1 MEIQTVLL
9 IVLAA
14 IVALAV
20 VFYQYFHKN
29 PRKGT
34 QRIILASLRF
44 LTLFCALLLLINPQF
59 VKRDFFVEKTKL
71 VLLVDESLS
80 MDTHTDEV
88 GIQEYLNAW
97 TGKEAVQA
105 RFEIHEY
112 GFGNGVNPLDSIQF
126 TRNNTDI
133 YKALTD
139 VNEIFGNNPKSILL
153 FTDGNQTLG
162 RDYEY
167 LNLNNNSTVHP
178 VVIGDTTQYEDL
190 SVRLINTNTYAF
202 LKNKFPLEAQ
212 LVYRGNREV
221 TKSVSVLM
229 DGKIVHRENMQFS
242 SSKRSHTLNTLIEA
256 QSVGVKPLQVRV
268 GSLENE
274 RNTFNNIRETAIEVI
289 DEKTKIAIVSDLM
302 HPDIG
307 ALKKS
312 IETNEQRTVVLLKPT
327 DSAEKFDDVGLF
339 ILYQPTRRFK
349 NVYDRIEQLGANKF
363 TIAGTKTD
371 WLFLNQIQNSFFKE
385 RLNQTEEIIPVLNNG
400 FGVFGLG
407 NFSVQGYPPLEG
419 QLGDIELK
427 KESETLLFQRIRG
440 VNLDVPLFSIL
451 TEGTQREA
459 ILFGENL
466 WRWRA
471 QNYRDNQNFEDF
483 DALIS
488 KLMVYLSS
496 NSGRNRLELDYD
508 RVFDD
513 ASLAKVRASY
523 YDESYAFDAAAS
535 LKISIKAKENGFSR
549 EAPLLL
555 KGSYYETDL
564 SDLQAGEYNFTITVE
579 SENLKRSGSFKILD
593 FNPEKQTY
601 SSNFNKLQR
610 LAENNN
616 GKAYLPGQMD
626 ELAEELS
633 NSQRYTPVQKST
645 QNVVSLIDF
654 KVLLGIL
661 AMTLALEWFIRKYN
675 GLI

>member
-9 IVLAA
+9 ILLAA
-14 IVALAV
+14 IVALTV

-71 VLLVDESLS
+71 VLLVDESSS
-80 MDTHTDEV
+80 MDIHTDEV
-88 GIQEYLNAW
+88 SIREHLNAW
-97 TGKEAVQA
+97 TGNEAVQT

-126 TRNNTDI
+126 TQNNTDV

-139 VNEIFGNNPKSILL
+139 VNEIFGNQPKSILL

-212 LVYRGNREV
+212 LVYSGNREV

-229 DGKIVHRENMQFS
+229 DGKIVHRENIQFS
-242 SSKRSHTLNTLIEA
+242 SSKRSQTINTLIEA
-256 QSVGVKPLQVRV
+256 QSVGVKSLQVRV
-268 GSLENE
+268 ESVQNE
-274 RNTFNNIRETAIEVI
+274 RNPFNNMRETAIEVI
-289 DEKTKIAIVSDLM
+289 DEKTKIAIVSEVL

-307 ALKKS
+307 TLKKS
-312 IETNEQRTVVLLKPT
+312 IETNKQRTVILLKPT
-327 DSAEKFDDVGLF
+327 DSAEKFNDVGLF
-339 ILYQPTRRFK
+339 ILHQPTRRFK
-349 NVYDRIEQLGANKF
+349 NVYERIDQLGANKF

-400 FGVFGLG
+400 FGLFGLG

-451 TEGTQREA
+451 TEGNQREA

-523 YDESYAFDAAAS
+523 YDESYAFDSAAS
-535 LKISIKAKENGFSR
+535 LKISIQGKESDFSR
-549 EAPLLL
+549 EGPLLL

-564 SDLQAGEYNFTITVE
+564 SDLQAGEYSFTITVE

-601 SSNFNKLQR
+601 SSNFGKLQR
-610 LAENNN
+610 LAENNS

-626 ELAEELS
+626 ELAQELS

>member
-9 IVLAA
+9 ILLAA
-14 IVALAV
+14 IVALTV

-59 VKRDFFVEKTKL
+59 VKRDYFVEKTKL

-88 GIQEYLNAW
+88 GIREHLKAW
-97 TGKEAVQA
+97 TDNEAVQT
-105 RFEIHEY
+105 RFEIHKY
-112 GFGNGVNPLDSIQF
+112 GFGNGVNPLDSVQF

-139 VNEIFGNNPKSILL
+139 VNEIFGNHPKSILL

-221 TKSVSVLM
+221 AKSVSVLM

-242 SSKRSHTLNTLIEA
+242 SSKRSQTLNTLIEA
-256 QSVGVKPLQVRV
+256 QSVGVKPLQVRLE
-268 GSLENE
+268 SLQNE
-274 RNTFNNIRETAIEVI
+274 RNPFNNMRETAIEVI
-289 DEKTKIAIVSDLM
+289 DEKTKIAIVSEVL

-327 DSAEKFDDVGLF
+327 DKAEKYDDVGLF

-349 NVYDRIEQLGANKF
+349 NVYERIDQLGANKF

-371 WLFLNQIQNSFFKE
+371 WPFLNQIQNSFFKE

-400 FGVFGLG
+400 FGVFGLAD
-407 NFSVQGYPPLEG
+407 FSVQGYPPLEG

-440 VNLDVPLFSIL
+440 VDLDIPLFSIL
-451 TEGTQREA
+451 TEGNQREA

-471 QNYRDNQNFEDF
+471 QNYRNNQNFEDF

-535 LKISIKAKENGFSR
+535 LKISIQSKENDFSR

-626 ELAEELS
+626 ELTEELS

-654 KVLLGIL
+654 KVLLGIM

>member
-1 MEIQTVLL
+1 MEIRTVLL
-9 IVLAA
+9 ILLAA
-14 IVALAV
+14 IVALTV

-34 QRIILASLRF
+34 QRIVLASLRF

-59 VKRDFFVEKTKL
+59 VKRDYFVEKTKL

-80 MDTHTDEV
+80 MDAHTDQA
-88 GIQEYLNAW
+88 GIQKHLNVLA
-97 TGKEAVQA
+97 GNDAVQK

-126 TRNNTDI
+126 SQNNTDI
-133 YKALTD
+133 YKAITD
-139 VNEIFGNNPKSILL
+139 VNEIFGNHPKSILL

-167 LNLNNNSTVHP
+167 LNLNNNSTIHSI
-178 VVIGDTTQYEDL
+178 VIGDTTQYEDL

-229 DGKIVHRENMQFS
+229 DGKIVHRESMQFS
-242 SSKRSHTLNTLIEA
+242 SSKRSQTLNTLIEA

-268 GSLENE
+268 ESLQNE
-274 RNTFNNIRETAIEVI
+274 RNSFNNMRETAIEII
-289 DEKTKIAIVSDLM
+289 DEKTKIAIVSDVL

-307 ALKKS
+307 VLKKS

-327 DSAEKFDDVGLF
+327 DGAENFNDVGLF

-349 NVYDRIEQLGANKF
+349 NVYERIDQMGANKF

-400 FGVFGLG
+400 FGLFGLG

-419 QLGDIELK
+419 QLGDIEFK

-440 VNLDVPLFSIL
+440 VELNAPLFSIL
-451 TEGTQREA
+451 TEGNKREA

-471 QNYRDNQNFEDF
+471 QNYRNNQNFEDF
-483 DALIS
+483 DALIG

-496 NSGRNRLELDYD
+496 SSGRNRLELDYD

-523 YDESYAFDAAAS
+523 YDESYAFDPSAS
-535 LKISIKAKENGFSR
+535 LKISIQSTENDFSR

-564 SDLQAGEYNFTITVE
+564 SDLQAGEYNFTITAE
-579 SENLKRSGSFKILD
+579 GENLKRSGSFKILD

-601 SSNFNKLQR
+601 SSNFAKLQH
-610 LAENNN
+610 LAENHDGNT
-616 GKAYLPGQMD
+616 YLPYQMG

-633 NSQRYTPVQKST
+633 NSQQYIPIQKST

-654 KVLLGIL
+654 KVLLGIMAL
-661 AMTLALEWFIRKYN
+661 TLALEWFIRKYN

>member
-1 MEIQTVLL
+1 MEIRTVLL
-9 IVLAA
+9 ILLAA
-14 IVALAV
+14 IVALTI

-29 PRKGT
+29 PRKGF

-59 VKRDFFVEKTKL
+59 VKRDYFVEKSKL

-80 MDTHTDEV
+80 MDTRTDQA
-88 GIQEYLNAW
+88 GIQEHLNVLAHND
-97 TGKEAVQA
+97 AVQT

-112 GFGNGVNPLDSIQF
+112 GFGNGVNPLDSVQF
-126 TRNNTDI
+126 NQNNTDI

-139 VNEIFGNNPKSILL
+139 INEIFGNHPKSILL

-167 LNLNNNSTVHP
+167 LDLNNNSTVHA

-212 LVYRGNREV
+212 LEYRGNREV

-229 DGKIVHRENMQFS
+229 DGKTVHRENIQFS
-242 SSKRSHTLNTLIEA
+242 GSKRSQTLNTLIEA
-256 QSVGVKPLQVRV
+256 QSVGVKPLRV
-268 GSLENE
+268 HVEPLQNE
-274 RNTFNNIRETAIEVI
+274 RNSFNNMKETAIEII
-289 DEKTKIAIVSDLM
+289 DEKTKIGIVSDVL

-327 DSAEKFDDVGLF
+327 DSAEKFNDVGLF

-349 NVYDRIEQLGANKF
+349 NVYERIDQIGANKF
-363 TIAGTKTD
+363 TIAGRKTD
-371 WLFLNQIQNSFFKE
+371 WLFLNQIQSSFFKE
-385 RLNQTEEIIPVLNNG
+385 RLNQTEEIIPALNNG
-400 FGVFGLG
+400 FSLFGLG

-419 QLGDIELK
+419 QLGDIEFK

-440 VNLDVPLFSIL
+440 VDLDAPLFSIL
-451 TEGTQREA
+451 TEGKQREA

-471 QNYRDNQNFEDF
+471 QNYRNNQNFEDF

-523 YDESYAFDAAAS
+523 YDESYTFDSAAS
-535 LKISIKAKENGFSR
+535 LKISIQAKENDFSR

-564 SDLQAGEYNFTITVE
+564 SDLQAGEYDFTVTEE

-601 SSNFNKLQR
+601 SSNFAKLQR
-610 LAENNN
+610 LAQNNN
-616 GKAYLPGQMD
+616 GNAYLPDQMN

-633 NSQRYTPVQKST
+633 NSQQYTPIQKST

-654 KVLLGIL
+654 KVLLGIMAL
-661 AMTLALEWFIRKYN
+661 TLALEWFIRKYK